1 MRELVLMARG
11 SEQMNVPS
19 EKVQAYLDEGWTEL
33 SRVPLE
39 SVSVET
45 VAESKIVVPAP
56 KAEKPK
62 AKGK

>member
-1 MRELVLMARG
+1 MSELVLMTRG
-11 SEQMNVPS
+11 SESMNVPS
-19 EKVQAYLDEGWTEL
+19 EKVQAYLDAGWTEL
-33 SRVPLE
+33 SRTPLE

-56 KAEKPK
+56 KAEKPR